1 MNPLQIQT
9 NAQGSF
15 VTYKLGHQESLDRM
29 TMGMLTNNKIKGM
42 IPIDYS
48 QIDSE
53 RWIKYDIT
61 SMQPLQSYLSGILTR
76 KKALGIFSQIVNT
89 FLLAEDYMID
99 ASFIILDINNIY
111 INAGTGE
118 LGIICLPISGFV
130 SSVTL
135 QDLAADITR
144 RGQFNS
150 RENCDYV
157 TKILNFVNGS
167 GFSIAGF
174 KDLLEELTRDSVQ
187 RIQRENTDSEMP
199 GEALSALEEV
209 NGQMAVTV
217 ESVADLAGHN
227 VGQGN
232 QTPQGIWIGEGK
244 EGTAS
249 AGGTVPPISGE
260 KQKKEKKGLF
270 GKKKKKAKKEKKV
283 KAQPSV
289 SMNNNGMMIP
299 GMTSSQEQKPLESS
313 KTLEKP
319 PAGAVSPP
327 PGSPVMKTAVPPD
340 LSGIASQ
347 INVGQPR
354 MTTSGDKPEWSISQ
368 DLGSGV
374 GVSDNTIM
382 LKLEE
387 EPTAVLCRV
396 RTGEEKVIDKGE
408 LVIGKASSGVD
419 YCIRDNTT
427 ISRVHAKILRHGTQY
442 FIQDNDSMNHTYVD
456 GRQVMNGQELPI
468 QNGSRIRLSDE
479 EFIFKL

>member
-15 VTYKLGHQESLDRM
+15 VTYRLERQESLDRM

-48 QIDSE
+48 QIDSD
-53 RWIKYDIT
+53 RWIKYDVT
-61 SMQPLQSYLSGILTR
+61 SMQSLQSYLSGLLTR

-99 ASFIILDINNIY
+99 ASFIILDINNIF
-111 INAGTGE
+111 IDAGTGE

-130 SSVTL
+130 SNVTL
-135 QDLAADITR
+135 QDLAANITR
-144 RGQFNS
+144 CGQFNS
-150 RENCDYV
+150 QENCDYV
-157 TKILNFVNGS
+157 TKILNFVNSS

-174 KDLLEELTRDSVQ
+174 KDLLDELTRDSVQ
-187 RIQRENTDSEMP
+187 RIQRENPDLKNS
-199 GEALSALEEV
+199 GEAMSAIEEV
-209 NGQMAVTV
+209 NEQMAVTV
-217 ESVADLAGHN
+217 ESVADMVGHN
-227 VGQGN
+227 AGQGN
-232 QTPQGIWIGEGK
+232 QNLQGIWIGEGK
-244 EGTAS
+244 GVSSS
-249 AGGTVPPISGE
+249 AGGTAPPVSVE
-260 KQKKEKKGLF
+260 KRKKDKKGLF
-270 GKKKKKAKKEKKV
+270 GKKKKKAKKAQKV
-283 KAQPSV
+283 KAQPTGGVDS
-289 SMNNNGMMIP
+289 NGMMIP
-299 GMTSSQEQKPLESS
+299 GMPKQQERKPFVPSEPSEKSPFGAAASS
-313 KTLEKP
+313 
-319 PAGAVSPP
+319 
-327 PGSPVMKTAVPPD
+327 PGSPGIKPAVPPD
-340 LSGIASQ
+340 LEGIASQ
-347 INVGQPR
+347 INVGQPQI
-354 MTTSGDKPEWSISQ
+354 MASSNKPEWSISQ

-396 RTGEEKVIDKGE
+396 RTGEEKAVDKGE

-419 YCIRDNTT
+419 FCIRDNTT

-456 GRQVMNGQELPI
+456 GRQVMKGQELPI

>member
-15 VTYKLGHQESLDRM
+15 VTYKLEHQELLDRM

-111 INAGTGE
+111 INAGTEE
-118 LGIICLPISGFV
+118 LGIICLPVSGFV
-130 SSVTL
+130 SNVTL
-135 QDLAADITR
+135 QDLAANITR

-167 GFSIAGF
+167 QFSIAGF
-174 KDLLEELTRDSVQ
+174 KDLLDELTRDSVQ
-187 RIQRENTDSEMP
+187 RIQRENMDHDMT
-199 GEALSALEEV
+199 GEAESALEEV
-209 NGQMAVTV
+209 NGQMAVAV
-217 ESVADLAGHN
+217 ESVADM
-227 VGQGN
+227 VGQNTGN
-232 QTPQGIWIGEGK
+232 QRQQGIWIGDGK
-244 EGTAS
+244 GGSSS
-249 AGGTVPPISGE
+249 AGGAAPPVSKE

-270 GKKKKKAKKEKKV
+270 GKKKKKAKKEQKV
-283 KAQPSV
+283 KPLSGGV
-289 SMNNNGMMIP
+289 DNNGMMIP
-299 GMTSSQEQKPLESS
+299 GMDSLQEQKLLEPS
-313 KTLEKP
+313 KPTEKP
-319 PAGAVSPP
+319 SAGAVSPP
-327 PGSPVMKTAVPPD
+327 PGRPVMKPAVPPD

-347 INVGQPR
+347 INMGQPR
-354 MTTSGDKPEWSISQ
+354 ITNSVDKPEWSISQ

-387 EPTAVLCRV
+387 EATAVLCRV
-396 RTGEEKVIDKGE
+396 RTGEEKVVDKGE
-408 LVIGKASSGVD
+408 LVMGKASSGVD

-456 GRQVMNGQELPI
+456 GRQVMKGEELPI

>member
-15 VTYKLGHQESLDRM
+15 VTYKLEHQESLDRM

-111 INAGTGE
+111 INAGTEE
-118 LGIICLPISGFV
+118 LGIICLPVSGFV
-130 SSVTL
+130 SNVTL
-135 QDLAADITR
+135 QDLAANITR

-167 GFSIAGF
+167 QFSIAGF
-174 KDLLEELTRDSVQ
+174 KDLLDELTRDSVQ
-187 RIQRENTDSEMP
+187 RIQRENMDHDMT
-199 GEALSALEEV
+199 GEAESALEEV
-209 NGQMAVTV
+209 NGQMAVAV
-217 ESVADLAGHN
+217 ESVADM
-227 VGQGN
+227 VGQNTGN
-232 QTPQGIWIGEGK
+232 QRQQGIWIGDGK
-244 EGTAS
+244 GGSSS
-249 AGGTVPPISGE
+249 AGGAAPPVSKE
-260 KQKKEKKGLF
+260 KKKKEKKGLF
-270 GKKKKKAKKEKKV
+270 GKKKKKAKKEQKV
-283 KAQPSV
+283 KPPSGGV
-289 SMNNNGMMIP
+289 DNNGMMIP
-299 GMTSSQEQKPLESS
+299 GMDSLQEQKLLEPS
-313 KTLEKP
+313 KPTEKP
-319 PAGAVSPP
+319 SAGAVSPP
-327 PGSPVMKTAVPPD
+327 PGRPVMKPAVPPD

-347 INVGQPR
+347 INMGHPR
-354 MTTSGDKPEWSISQ
+354 ITNSVDKPEWSISQ

-396 RTGEEKVIDKGE
+396 RTGEEKVVDKGE
-408 LVIGKASSGVD
+408 LVMGKASSGVD

-456 GRQVMNGQELPI
+456 GRQVMKGEELPI

>member
-15 VTYKLGHQESLDRM
+15 VTYKLEHQESLDRM

-99 ASFIILDINNIY
+99 ASFILLDINNIY
-111 INAGTGE
+111 INAGTEE

-130 SSVTL
+130 SNVTL
-135 QDLAADITR
+135 QDLAANITR

-167 GFSIAGF
+167 QFSIAGF
-174 KDLLEELTRDSVQ
+174 KDLLDELTRDSVQ
-187 RIQRENTDSEMP
+187 RIQRENMDHDMS
-199 GEALSALEEV
+199 GEVESALEEAH
-209 NGQMAVTV
+209 GQMAVAV
-217 ESVADLAGHN
+217 ESVAGMI
-227 VGQGN
+227 GQNTGN
-232 QTPQGIWIGEGK
+232 QSQQGIWVGDGK
-244 EGTAS
+244 GGSSS
-249 AGGTVPPISGE
+249 AGGTAPPVSKE

-270 GKKKKKAKKEKKV
+270 GKKKKKAKKEQKV
-283 KAQPSV
+283 KLQPSGGV
-289 SMNNNGMMIP
+289 DSNGMMIP
-299 GMTSSQEQKPLESS
+299 GAPDSQEKKRPLEPS
-313 KTLEKP
+313 KTTEKP
-319 PAGAVSPP
+319 SAGAVSPP
-327 PGSPVMKTAVPPD
+327 QGSPVMKPAVPPD

-347 INVGQPR
+347 INMGQPR
-354 MTTSGDKPEWSISQ
+354 ITNSVDKPEWSISQ

-396 RTGEEKVIDKGE
+396 RTGEEKVVDKGE
-408 LVIGKASSGVD
+408 LVMGKASSGVD

-456 GRQVMNGQELPI
+456 GRQVMKGEELPI

>member
-15 VTYKLGHQESLDRM
+15 VTYKLEHQESLDRM

-111 INAGTGE
+111 INASTEE

-130 SSVTL
+130 SNVTL
-135 QDLAADITR
+135 QDLAANITR

-167 GFSIAGF
+167 QFSIAGF
-174 KDLLEELTRDSVQ
+174 KDLLDELTRDSVQ
-187 RIQRENTDSEMP
+187 RIQRENMDHDMT
-199 GEALSALEEV
+199 GEAESALEEV
-209 NGQMAVTV
+209 NGQMAVAV
-217 ESVADLAGHN
+217 ESVADM
-227 VGQGN
+227 VGQNTGN
-232 QTPQGIWIGEGK
+232 QRQQGIWIGDGK
-244 EGTAS
+244 GGSSS
-249 AGGTVPPISGE
+249 AGGAASPVSKE

-270 GKKKKKAKKEKKV
+270 GKKKKKAKKEQKV
-283 KAQPSV
+283 KPQPSGGV
-289 SMNNNGMMIP
+289 DNNGMMIP
-299 GMTSSQEQKPLESS
+299 GMASSQEQKPLEPS
-313 KTLEKP
+313 KPTEKP
-319 PAGAVSPP
+319 SAGAVSPP
-327 PGSPVMKTAVPPD
+327 QGRSVMKPAVPPD

-347 INVGQPR
+347 INMGQPR
-354 MTTSGDKPEWSISQ
+354 ITNSVDKPEWSISQ

-396 RTGEEKVIDKGE
+396 RTGEEKVVDKGE
-408 LVIGKASSGVD
+408 LVMGKASSGVD

-456 GRQVMNGQELPI
+456 GRQVMKGEELPI

>member
-15 VTYKLGHQESLDRM
+15 VTYKLEHQESLDRM

-111 INAGTGE
+111 INAGTEE
-118 LGIICLPISGFV
+118 LGIICLPVSGFV
-130 SSVTL
+130 SNVTL
-135 QDLAADITR
+135 QDLAANITR

-167 GFSIAGF
+167 QFSIAGF
-174 KDLLEELTRDSVQ
+174 KDLLDELTRDSVQ
-187 RIQRENTDSEMP
+187 RIQRENMDHDMT
-199 GEALSALEEV
+199 GEAESALEEV
-209 NGQMAVTV
+209 NGQMAVAV
-217 ESVADLAGHN
+217 ESVADM
-227 VGQGN
+227 VGQNTGN
-232 QTPQGIWIGEGK
+232 QRQQGIWIGDGK
-244 EGTAS
+244 GGSSS
-249 AGGTVPPISGE
+249 AGGAAPPVSKE

-270 GKKKKKAKKEKKV
+270 GKKKKKAKKEQKV
-283 KAQPSV
+283 KPPSGGV
-289 SMNNNGMMIP
+289 DNNGMMIP
-299 GMTSSQEQKPLESS
+299 GMDSLQEQKLLEPS
-313 KTLEKP
+313 KPTEKP
-319 PAGAVSPP
+319 SAGAVSPP
-327 PGSPVMKTAVPPD
+327 PGRPVMKPAVPPD

-347 INVGQPR
+347 INMGHPR
-354 MTTSGDKPEWSISQ
+354 ITNSVDKPEWSISQ

-396 RTGEEKVIDKGE
+396 RTGEEKVVDKGE
-408 LVIGKASSGVD
+408 LVMGKASSGVD
-419 YCIRDNTT
+419 YCIRDNST

-456 GRQVMNGQELPI
+456 GRQVMKGEELPI

>member
-15 VTYKLGHQESLDRM
+15 VTYKLEHQESLDRM

-111 INAGTGE
+111 INAGTEE
-118 LGIICLPISGFV
+118 LGIICLPVSGFV
-130 SSVTL
+130 SNVTL
-135 QDLAADITR
+135 QDLAANITR
-144 RGQFNS
+144 CGQFNS

-167 GFSIAGF
+167 QFSIAGF
-174 KDLLEELTRDSVQ
+174 KDLLDELTRDSVQ
-187 RIQRENTDSEMP
+187 RIQRENMDHDMT
-199 GEALSALEEV
+199 GEAESALEEV
-209 NGQMAVTV
+209 NGQMAVAV
-217 ESVADLAGHN
+217 ESVADM
-227 VGQGN
+227 VGQNTGN
-232 QTPQGIWIGEGK
+232 QRQQGIWIGDGK
-244 EGTAS
+244 GGSSS
-249 AGGTVPPISGE
+249 AGGAAPPVSKE

-270 GKKKKKAKKEKKV
+270 GKKKKKAKKEQKV
-283 KAQPSV
+283 KPLSGGV
-289 SMNNNGMMIP
+289 DNNGMMIP
-299 GMTSSQEQKPLESS
+299 GMDSLQEQKLLEPS
-313 KTLEKP
+313 KPTEKP
-319 PAGAVSPP
+319 SAGAVSPP
-327 PGSPVMKTAVPPD
+327 PGRPVMKPAVPPD

-347 INVGQPR
+347 INMGQPR
-354 MTTSGDKPEWSISQ
+354 ITNSVDKPEWSISQ

-387 EPTAVLCRV
+387 EATAVLCRV
-396 RTGEEKVIDKGE
+396 RTGEEKVVDKGE
-408 LVIGKASSGVD
+408 LVMGKASSGVD

-442 FIQDNDSMNHTYVD
+442 FIQIMI
-456 GRQVMNGQELPI
+456 P
-468 QNGSRIRLSDE
+468 
-479 EFIFKL
+479 

>member
-15 VTYKLGHQESLDRM
+15 VTYKLEHQESLDQM

-111 INAGTGE
+111 INAGTEE
-118 LGIICLPISGFV
+118 LGIICLPVSGFV
-130 SSVTL
+130 SNVTL
-135 QDLAADITR
+135 QDLAANITR

-167 GFSIAGF
+167 QFSIAGF
-174 KDLLEELTRDSVQ
+174 KDLLDELTRDSVQ
-187 RIQRENTDSEMP
+187 RIQRENMDHDMT
-199 GEALSALEEV
+199 GEAESALEEV
-209 NGQMAVTV
+209 NGQMAVAV
-217 ESVADLAGHN
+217 ESVADM
-227 VGQGN
+227 VGQNTGN
-232 QTPQGIWIGEGK
+232 QRQQGIWIGDGK
-244 EGTAS
+244 GGSSS
-249 AGGTVPPISGE
+249 AGGAAPPVSKE

-270 GKKKKKAKKEKKV
+270 GKKKKKAKKEQKV
-283 KAQPSV
+283 KPLSGGV
-289 SMNNNGMMIP
+289 DNNGMMIP
-299 GMTSSQEQKPLESS
+299 GMDSLQEQKLLEPS
-313 KTLEKP
+313 KPTEKP
-319 PAGAVSPP
+319 SAGAVSPP
-327 PGSPVMKTAVPPD
+327 PGRPVMKPAVPPD

-347 INVGQPR
+347 INMGQPR
-354 MTTSGDKPEWSISQ
+354 ITNSVDKPEWSISQ

-387 EPTAVLCRV
+387 EATAVLCRV
-396 RTGEEKVIDKGE
+396 RTGEEKVVDKGE
-408 LVIGKASSGVD
+408 LVMGKASSGVD

-456 GRQVMNGQELPI
+456 GRQVMKGEELPI

>member
-15 VTYKLGHQESLDRM
+15 VTYKLEHQESLDRM

-111 INAGTGE
+111 INAGTEE
-118 LGIICLPISGFV
+118 LGIICLPVSGFV
-130 SSVTL
+130 SNVTL
-135 QDLAADITR
+135 QDLAANITR

-167 GFSIAGF
+167 QFSIAGF
-174 KDLLEELTRDSVQ
+174 KDLLDELTRDSVQ
-187 RIQRENTDSEMP
+187 RIQRENMDHDMT
-199 GEALSALEEV
+199 GEAESALEEV
-209 NGQMAVTV
+209 NGQMAVAV
-217 ESVADLAGHN
+217 ESVADM
-227 VGQGN
+227 VGQNTGN
-232 QTPQGIWIGEGK
+232 QRQQGIWIGDGK
-244 EGTAS
+244 GGSSS
-249 AGGTVPPISGE
+249 AGGAAPPVSKE

-270 GKKKKKAKKEKKV
+270 GKKKKKAKKEQKV
-283 KAQPSV
+283 KPLSGGV
-289 SMNNNGMMIP
+289 DNNGMMIP
-299 GMTSSQEQKPLESS
+299 GMDSLQEQKLLEPS
-313 KTLEKP
+313 KPTEKP
-319 PAGAVSPP
+319 SAGAVSPP
-327 PGSPVMKTAVPPD
+327 PGRPVMKPAVPPD

-347 INVGQPR
+347 INMGQPR
-354 MTTSGDKPEWSISQ
+354 ITNSVDKPEWSISQ

-387 EPTAVLCRV
+387 EATAVLCRV
-396 RTGEEKVIDKGE
+396 RTGEEKVVDKGE
-408 LVIGKASSGVD
+408 LVMGKASSGVD

-456 GRQVMNGQELPI
+456 GRQVMKGEELPI

>member
-15 VTYKLGHQESLDRM
+15 VTYKLEHQESLDRM

-61 SMQPLQSYLSGILTR
+61 SMQPLKSYLSGILTR

-111 INAGTGE
+111 INAGTEE

-130 SSVTL
+130 SNVTL
-135 QDLAADITR
+135 QDLAANITR

-167 GFSIAGF
+167 QFSIAGF
-174 KDLLEELTRDSVQ
+174 KDLLDELTRDSVQ
-187 RIQRENTDSEMP
+187 RIQRENMDHDMT
-199 GEALSALEEV
+199 GEAESALEEV
-209 NGQMAVTV
+209 NGQMAVAV
-217 ESVADLAGHN
+217 ESVADM
-227 VGQGN
+227 VGQNTGN
-232 QTPQGIWIGEGK
+232 QRQQGIWIGDGK
-244 EGTAS
+244 GGSSS
-249 AGGTVPPISGE
+249 AGGAAPPVSKE

-270 GKKKKKAKKEKKV
+270 GKKKKKAKKEQKV
-283 KAQPSV
+283 KPPSGGV
-289 SMNNNGMMIP
+289 DNNGMMIP
-299 GMTSSQEQKPLESS
+299 GMDSLQEQKLLEPS
-313 KTLEKP
+313 KPTEKP
-319 PAGAVSPP
+319 SAGAVSPP
-327 PGSPVMKTAVPPD
+327 PGRPVMKPAVPPD

-347 INVGQPR
+347 INMGQSR
-354 MTTSGDKPEWSISQ
+354 ITNSVDKPEWSISQ

-396 RTGEEKVIDKGE
+396 RTGEEKVVDKGE
-408 LVIGKASSGVD
+408 LVMGKASSGVD
-419 YCIRDNTT
+419 YCIRDNIT

-456 GRQVMNGQELPI
+456 GRQVMKGEELPI

>member
-9 NAQGSF
+9 NTQGSF
-15 VTYKLGHQESLDRM
+15 VTYKLEHQESLDRM

-61 SMQPLQSYLSGILTR
+61 SMQPLQSYISGILTR
-76 KKALGIFSQIVNT
+76 KKALGIFSQIVNV

-130 SSVTL
+130 SNVTL
-135 QDLAADITR
+135 QDLAANITR
-144 RGQFNS
+144 SGQFNPQ
-150 RENCDYV
+150 ENCDYV

-167 GFSIAGF
+167 GFSISGF
-174 KDLLEELTRDSVQ
+174 KDLLDELTRDSVQ
-187 RIQRENTDSEMP
+187 RIQRDSTDHNMP
-199 GEALSALEEV
+199 GEAVSALEEV
-209 NGQMAVTV
+209 NGQMAVAV
-217 ESVADLAGHN
+217 ESVAGMIGHN
-227 VGQGN
+227 AGQRK
-232 QTPQGIWIGEGK
+232 QKPQDVLIGEGK
-244 EGTAS
+244 GDTSS
-249 AGGTVPPISGE
+249 AAGTVPPVSIE

-270 GKKKKKAKKEKKV
+270 GKKKKKAKKEKNVKV
-283 KAQPSV
+283 QPAV
-289 SMNNNGMMIP
+289 GRENNGMMIP
-299 GMTSSQEQKPLESS
+299 GMPNSQQQKPLQPSKPVEKSS
-313 KTLEKP
+313 AEAALPLPE
-319 PAGAVSPP
+319 
-327 PGSPVMKTAVPPD
+327 SPVMKPAVPPD

-347 INVGQPR
+347 INVGQPQI
-354 MTTSGDKPEWSISQ
+354 TNSGNKPEWSISQ

-387 EPTAVLCRV
+387 EPAAVLCRV
-396 RTGEEKVIDKGE
+396 RTGEEKAVDKGE
-408 LVIGKASSGVD
+408 LVIGKASSRVD

-456 GRQVMNGQELPI
+456 GRQVMKGQELPI

>member
-15 VTYKLGHQESLDRM
+15 VTYKLEHQESLDRM

-111 INAGTGE
+111 INAGTEE
-118 LGIICLPISGFV
+118 LGIICLPVSGFV
-130 SSVTL
+130 SNVTL
-135 QDLAADITR
+135 QDLAANITR

-167 GFSIAGF
+167 QFSIAGF
-174 KDLLEELTRDSVQ
+174 KDLLDELTRDSVQ
-187 RIQRENTDSEMP
+187 RIQRENMDHDMT
-199 GEALSALEEV
+199 GEAESALEEV
-209 NGQMAVTV
+209 NGQMAVAV
-217 ESVADLAGHN
+217 ESVADM
-227 VGQGN
+227 VGQNTGN
-232 QTPQGIWIGEGK
+232 QRQQGIWIGDGK
-244 EGTAS
+244 GGSSS
-249 AGGTVPPISGE
+249 AGGAAPPVSKE

-270 GKKKKKAKKEKKV
+270 GKKKKKAKKEQKV
-283 KAQPSV
+283 KPPSGGV
-289 SMNNNGMMIP
+289 DNNGMMIP
-299 GMTSSQEQKPLESS
+299 GMDSLQEQKLLEPS
-313 KTLEKP
+313 KPTEKP
-319 PAGAVSPP
+319 SAGAVSPP
-327 PGSPVMKTAVPPD
+327 PGRPVMKPAVPPD

-347 INVGQPR
+347 INMGQPR
-354 MTTSGDKPEWSISQ
+354 ITNSVDKPEWSISQ

-396 RTGEEKVIDKGE
+396 RTGEEKVVDKGE
-408 LVIGKASSGVD
+408 LVMGKASSGVD

-456 GRQVMNGQELPI
+456 GRQVMKGEELPI

>member
-15 VTYKLGHQESLDRM
+15 VTYKLEHQESLDRM

-111 INAGTGE
+111 INAGTEE
-118 LGIICLPISGFV
+118 LGIICLPVSGFV
-130 SSVTL
+130 SNVTL
-135 QDLAADITR
+135 QDLAANITR

-167 GFSIAGF
+167 QFSIAGF
-174 KDLLEELTRDSVQ
+174 KDLLDELTRDSVQ
-187 RIQRENTDSEMP
+187 RIQRENMDHDMT
-199 GEALSALEEV
+199 GEAESALEEV
-209 NGQMAVTV
+209 NGQMAVAV
-217 ESVADLAGHN
+217 ESVADM
-227 VGQGN
+227 VGQNTGN
-232 QTPQGIWIGEGK
+232 QRQQGIWIGDGK
-244 EGTAS
+244 GGSSS
-249 AGGTVPPISGE
+249 AGGAAPPGSRE
-260 KQKKEKKGLF
+260 KQKKEKKGLL
-270 GKKKKKAKKEKKV
+270 GKKMKKAKKEQKV
-283 KAQPSV
+283 KPPSGGV
-289 SMNNNGMMIP
+289 DNNGMMIP
-299 GMTSSQEQKPLESS
+299 GMDSLQEQKLLEPS
-313 KTLEKP
+313 KPTEKP
-319 PAGAVSPP
+319 SAGAVSPP
-327 PGSPVMKTAVPPD
+327 PGRPVMKPAVPPD

-347 INVGQPR
+347 INMGQPR
-354 MTTSGDKPEWSISQ
+354 ITNSVDKPEWSISQ

-374 GVSDNTIM
+374 GVSDNTMM

-396 RTGEEKVIDKGE
+396 RTGEEKVVDKGE
-408 LVIGKASSGVD
+408 LVMGKASSGVD

-456 GRQVMNGQELPI
+456 GRQVMKGEELPI

>member
-15 VTYKLGHQESLDRM
+15 VTYKLEHQESLDRM

-111 INAGTGE
+111 INAGTEE
-118 LGIICLPISGFV
+118 LGIICLPVSGFV
-130 SSVTL
+130 SNVTL
-135 QDLAADITR
+135 QDLAANITR

-167 GFSIAGF
+167 QFSIAGF
-174 KDLLEELTRDSVQ
+174 KDLLDELTRDSVQ
-187 RIQRENTDSEMP
+187 RIQRENMDHDMT
-199 GEALSALEEV
+199 GEAESALEEV
-209 NGQMAVTV
+209 NGQMAVAV
-217 ESVADLAGHN
+217 ESVADM
-227 VGQGN
+227 VGQNTGN
-232 QTPQGIWIGEGK
+232 QRQQGIWIGDGK
-244 EGTAS
+244 GGSSS
-249 AGGTVPPISGE
+249 AGGAAPPVSKE

-270 GKKKKKAKKEKKV
+270 GKKKKKAKKEQKV
-283 KAQPSV
+283 KPPSGGV
-289 SMNNNGMMIP
+289 DNNGMMIP
-299 GMTSSQEQKPLESS
+299 GMDSLQEQKLLEPS
-313 KTLEKP
+313 KPTEKP
-319 PAGAVSPP
+319 SAGAVSPP
-327 PGSPVMKTAVPPD
+327 PGRPVMKPAVPPD
-340 LSGIASQ
+340 LSGIAYQ
-347 INVGQPR
+347 INMGQPR
-354 MTTSGDKPEWSISQ
+354 ITNSVDKPEWSISQ

-396 RTGEEKVIDKGE
+396 RTGEEKVVDKGE
-408 LVIGKASSGVD
+408 LVMGKASSGVD

-427 ISRVHAKILRHGTQY
+427 ISRGHAKILRHGTQY

-456 GRQVMNGQELPI
+456 GRQVMKGEELPI

>member
-15 VTYKLGHQESLDRM
+15 VTYKLEHQESLDRM

-111 INAGTGE
+111 INAGTEE
-118 LGIICLPISGFV
+118 LGIICLPVSGFV
-130 SSVTL
+130 SNVTL
-135 QDLAADITR
+135 QDLAANITR

-167 GFSIAGF
+167 QFSIAGF
-174 KDLLEELTRDSVQ
+174 KDLLDELTRDSVQ
-187 RIQRENTDSEMP
+187 RIQRENMDHDMT
-199 GEALSALEEV
+199 GEAESALEEV
-209 NGQMAVTV
+209 NGQMAVAV
-217 ESVADLAGHN
+217 ESVADM
-227 VGQGN
+227 VGQNTGN
-232 QTPQGIWIGEGK
+232 QRQQGIWIGDGK
-244 EGTAS
+244 GGSSS
-249 AGGTVPPISGE
+249 AGGAAPPVSKE

-270 GKKKKKAKKEKKV
+270 GKKKKKAKKEQKV
-283 KAQPSV
+283 KPPSGGV
-289 SMNNNGMMIP
+289 DNNGMMIP
-299 GMTSSQEQKPLESS
+299 GMDSLQEQKLLEPS
-313 KTLEKP
+313 KPTEKP
-319 PAGAVSPP
+319 SAGAVSPP
-327 PGSPVMKTAVPPD
+327 PGRPVIKPAVPPD

-347 INVGQPR
+347 INMGQPR
-354 MTTSGDKPEWSISQ
+354 ITNSVDKPEWSISQ

-396 RTGEEKVIDKGE
+396 RTGEEKVVDKGE
-408 LVIGKASSGVD
+408 LVMGKASSGVD

-456 GRQVMNGQELPI
+456 GRQVMKGEELPI

>member
-15 VTYKLGHQESLDRM
+15 VTYKLEHQESLDRM

-111 INAGTGE
+111 INAGTEE
-118 LGIICLPISGFV
+118 LGIICLPVSGFV
-130 SSVTL
+130 SNVTL
-135 QDLAADITR
+135 QDLAANITR
-144 RGQFNS
+144 CGQFNS

-167 GFSIAGF
+167 QFSIAGF
-174 KDLLEELTRDSVQ
+174 KDLLDELTRDSVQ
-187 RIQRENTDSEMP
+187 RIQRENMDHDMT
-199 GEALSALEEV
+199 GEAESALEEV
-209 NGQMAVTV
+209 NGQMAVAV
-217 ESVADLAGHN
+217 ESVADM
-227 VGQGN
+227 VGQNTGN
-232 QTPQGIWIGEGK
+232 QRQQGIWIGDGK
-244 EGTAS
+244 GGSSS
-249 AGGTVPPISGE
+249 AGGAAPPVSKE

-270 GKKKKKAKKEKKV
+270 GKKKKKAKKEQKV
-283 KAQPSV
+283 KPLSGGV
-289 SMNNNGMMIP
+289 DNNGMMIP
-299 GMTSSQEQKPLESS
+299 GMDSLQEQKLLEPS
-313 KTLEKP
+313 KPTEKP
-319 PAGAVSPP
+319 SAGAVSPP
-327 PGSPVMKTAVPPD
+327 PGRPVMKPAVPPD

-347 INVGQPR
+347 INMGQPR
-354 MTTSGDKPEWSISQ
+354 ITNSVDKPEWSISQ

-387 EPTAVLCRV
+387 EATAVLCRV
-396 RTGEEKVIDKGE
+396 RTGEEKVVDKGE
-408 LVIGKASSGVD
+408 LVMGKASSGVD

-456 GRQVMNGQELPI
+456 GRQVMKGEELPI

>member
-15 VTYKLGHQESLDRM
+15 VTYKLEHQESLDRM

-111 INAGTGE
+111 INAGTEE
-118 LGIICLPISGFV
+118 LGIICLPVSGFV
-130 SSVTL
+130 SNVTL
-135 QDLAADITR
+135 QDLAANITR

-167 GFSIAGF
+167 QFSIAGF
-174 KDLLEELTRDSVQ
+174 KDLLDELTRDSVQ
-187 RIQRENTDSEMP
+187 RIQRENMDHDMT
-199 GEALSALEEV
+199 GEAESALEEV
-209 NGQMAVTV
+209 NGQMAVAV
-217 ESVADLAGHN
+217 ESVADM
-227 VGQGN
+227 VGQNTGN
-232 QTPQGIWIGEGK
+232 QRQQGIWIGDGK
-244 EGTAS
+244 GGSSS
-249 AGGTVPPISGE
+249 AGGAAPPVSKE

-270 GKKKKKAKKEKKV
+270 GKKKKKAKKEQKV
-283 KAQPSV
+283 KPPSGGV
-289 SMNNNGMMIP
+289 DNNGMMIP
-299 GMTSSQEQKPLESS
+299 GMDSLQEQKLLEPS
-313 KTLEKP
+313 KPTEKP
-319 PAGAVSPP
+319 SAGAVSPP
-327 PGSPVMKTAVPPD
+327 PGRPVMKPAVPPD

-347 INVGQPR
+347 INMGHPR
-354 MTTSGDKPEWSISQ
+354 ITNSVDKPEWSISQ

-396 RTGEEKVIDKGE
+396 RTGEEKVVDKGE
-408 LVIGKASSGVD
+408 LVMGKASSGVD

-456 GRQVMNGQELPI
+456 GRQVMKGEELPI